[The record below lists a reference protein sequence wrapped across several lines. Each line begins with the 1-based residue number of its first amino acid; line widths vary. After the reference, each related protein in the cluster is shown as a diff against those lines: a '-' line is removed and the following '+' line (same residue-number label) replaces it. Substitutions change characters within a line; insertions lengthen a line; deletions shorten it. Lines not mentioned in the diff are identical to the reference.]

1 MINNIVHYGD
11 ILAIP
16 FFILLSIY
24 FYRKK
29 NKNILEY
36 ILLIFSVVGT
46 IADILFTSQFLKL
59 FK

>member
-1 MINNIVHYGD
+1 MINNLVHYGD
-11 ILAIP
+11 VLAIP

-36 ILLIFSVVGT
+36 ILLIFSVIGT

>member
-1 MINNIVHYGD
+1 MINNLVHYGD

-46 IADILFTSQFLKL
+46 VADILFTSQFLKL

>member
-1 MINNIVHYGD
+1 MINNLVHYGD

-36 ILLIFSVVGT
+36 VLLIFSVVGT
-46 IADILFTSQFLKL
+46 FADILFTSQFLKL